1 MIMLERQQPSAAVPG
16 PCARTAERTHEW
28 IDGELA
34 SDAATALEAHVA
46 TCPACAFE
54 MVTEVRFVRV
64 LRARAHI
71 EPAPAAL
78 RDRVRALLRA
88 LA

>member
-1 MIMLERQQPSAAVPG
+1 MIMLRRQQPSAAVPG
-16 PCARTAERTHEW
+16 PCARTIECTQEW

-34 SDAATALEAHVA
+34 REAATALEAHVA
-46 TCPACAFE
+46 ACPACALA

-64 LRARAHI
+64 LRARTHI

-78 RDRVRALLRA
+78 RDRVRARLRA